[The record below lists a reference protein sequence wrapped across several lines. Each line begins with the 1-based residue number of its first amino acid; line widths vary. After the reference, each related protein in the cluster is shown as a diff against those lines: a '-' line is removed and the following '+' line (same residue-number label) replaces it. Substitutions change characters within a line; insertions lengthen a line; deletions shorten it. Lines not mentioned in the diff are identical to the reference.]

1 MDFARVLE
9 MVGGHCEG
17 HGTRYAL
24 CGGLAMAAYGL
35 GRLTFDLDL
44 VAAAGGRDDLI
55 AFLEREGYETLHRS
69 CGFSNH
75 RHPDDALGCVDMVW
89 ICGPTADTVFG
100 AARAI
105 PGPGGR
111 SWPVVCPEHLA
122 AMKVHAIDQDPTRIQ
137 DLGDIRFILGLPGV
151 DREAIRAQFA
161 RRHMEERF
169 DELVASL

>member
-9 MVGGHCEG
+9 MVGGHCERQG
-17 HGTRYAL
+17 IRYAL

-44 VAAAGGRDDLI
+44 AADAGGQDSLI
-55 AFLEREGYETLHRS
+55 AFLERQGYETLYRS
-69 CGFSNH
+69 RGFSNH

-89 ICGPTADTVFG
+89 IGGATADTVFS
-100 AARAI
+100 AVRSV
-105 PGPGGR
+105 PGRGGR
-111 SWPVVCPEHLA
+111 NWPVVCPEHLA
-122 AMKVHAIDQDPTRIQ
+122 AMKVHAVHQDPTRIQ
-137 DLGDIRFILGLPGV
+137 DLGDIRFLLGLPGV
-151 DREAIRAQFA
+151 DLEAIRVQFV

>member
-1 MDFARVLE
+1 MRF
-9 MVGGHCEG
+9 
-17 HGTRYAL
+17 AL

-44 VAAAGGRDDLI
+44 VADAAAQDGLI
-55 AFLEREGYETLHRS
+55 AFLEREGYETLYRS
-69 CGFSNH
+69 AGFSNH
-75 RHPDDALGCVDMVW
+75 RHPSDELGCVDMVW
-89 ICGPTADTVFG
+89 IAGPTAEYVFS
-100 AARAI
+100 AVRAV

-122 AMKVHAIDQDPTRIQ
+122 AMKVHALDQDPTRIQ
-137 DLGDIRFILGLPGV
+137 DLGDIRYILGLPNV

-161 RRHMEERF
+161 RRHMEGRF